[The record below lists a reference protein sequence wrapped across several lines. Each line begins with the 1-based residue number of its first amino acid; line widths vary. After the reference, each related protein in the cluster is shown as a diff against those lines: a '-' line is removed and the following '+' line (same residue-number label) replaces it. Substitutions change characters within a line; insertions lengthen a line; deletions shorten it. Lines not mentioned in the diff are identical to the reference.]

1 MLVTSVA
8 SVPVTMMVPVASMS
22 VVVAMVMVPVVV
34 MTAVP
39 ANDPAVPARAA
50 ASADAVAPGVTAPS
64 TSRAHAGH
72 RLHRRV
78 CRSAGHSAY
87 RTRQRRQRAGD
98 T

>member
-1 MLVTSVA
+1 MASVTA
-8 SVPVTMMVPVASMS
+8 VPVTVMVPVASMS
-22 VVVAMVMVPVVV
+22 VMVAMVMVPVVV

-39 ANDPAVPARAA
+39 ANEPAVTARAA
-50 ASADAVAPGVTAPS
+50 APADAVAPGVTAPS
-64 TSRAHAGH
+64 TGRAHAGH

-78 CRSAGHSAY
+78 CARPDISAY